1 MVDGS
6 QATQLHAP
14 PLERQGLVWVQT
26 AGINL
31 AKITGG
37 MPAQPE
43 WRQFLDHLRP
53 SVRPLVLWIRGR
65 IWIGSAGR
73 TELANAIGSSRVAL
87 VVGDDIGRGLAT
99 ALRWLGA
106 DVDAYS
112 SHSPTDLDRLENKL
126 GLAKGTAQQLFE
138 QVY

>member
-1 MVDGS
+1 MIDGS
-6 QATQLHAP
+6 QATQLHSQP
-14 PLERQGLVWVQT
+14 IERHGLIWAQVE
-26 AGINL
+26 GINL
-31 AKITGG
+31 AKISGG
-37 MPAQPE
+37 MPSQRE
-43 WRQFLDHLRP
+43 WREFLDHLRP

-112 SHSPTDLDRLENKL
+112 TSDLERLELKL
-126 GLAKGTAQQLFE
+126 DLEPGVASGLLAEVF
-138 QVY
+138 

>member
-1 MVDGS
+1 MISGS
-6 QATQLHAP
+6 QATQLHSL
-14 PLERQGLVWVQT
+14 PLERSGLIWDQA

-31 AKITGG
+31 AKISNG
-37 MPAQPE
+37 MPGQRE
-43 WRQFLDHLRP
+43 WREFMDVLRP
-53 SVRPLVLWIRGR
+53 SSRPLVLWIRGR

-112 SHSPTDLDRLENKL
+112 ISDLDRLEAKL
-126 GLAKGTAQQLFE
+126 DLDPGTATDLLQR
-138 QVY
+138 VY

>member
-1 MVDGS
+1 MIAGS

-14 PLERQGLVWVQT
+14 LERQGLIWTQS
-26 AGINL
+26 AGINI
-31 AKITGG
+31 AKISGG
-37 MPAQPE
+37 IPPQRE
-43 WRQFLDHLRP
+43 WREFLHHLRP

-73 TELANAIGSSRVAL
+73 TELANAIGTSRVAL

-112 SHSPTDLDRLENKL
+112 GSDLDRLEAKL
-126 GLAKGTAQQLFE
+126 GLERGVVAGMLE
-138 QVY
+138 QVF